1 MKRALTLACSLA
13 FATLLACANGQIA
26 GADAPTGLDASAPTV
41 DVGIGDAGPV
51 DAAEDVPPVLDAGV
65 DARDAESPPDAD
77 AAPAPD
83 AVEDV
88 VDADADAADAPPFPT
103 VIAAVETRLSTDAVR
118 AGDSVFVSCD
128 ALNTEGELVLMPSGV
143 SLSYAYAP
151 DASLVRGEGEGE
163 FVGRRVGDATIACRV
178 PSLGLV
184 DDTPADLRIVPG
196 LPYTIVTELDAP
208 IVTAG
213 EPVEAACTAYDVF
226 GNLVP
231 DAPLELLAAPFGE
244 AVNLFGLRAVIE
256 RAGQYTMTCSIE
268 GATEFVSA
276 LLEVRPALP
285 ATLAMQLFPD
295 RALFGVGEVVSL
307 EWTALDRFGNR
318 IQNPPIEFSAVPA
331 VPTFGQGRF
340 RFDAEGVF
348 RLCAAVGLPTES
360 GEPLVRCVDVAVN
373 STGPSIVCDA
383 PFDGEMVETP
393 IGEPLLFAG
402 RVTDAS
408 GVREVRVNG
417 EEALL
422 FPGGTF
428 QADVTP
434 RFGVNF
440 VEIEAF
446 DDFGAGNARVCAFLA
461 SDTYLT
467 PDAFLDDD
475 ISLALGA
482 SAFDDGDRGDG
493 LDSLSDI
500 LFAIVNSR
508 GLVDQLDAALRAA
521 DPLYPQ
527 RCVVDAW
534 LFCAVS
540 FGLNYRSLS
549 IGGPQDVSLSLLD
562 GGLRADATIRG
573 LDLGLRIRGT
583 FSTSGELRLSRLGL
597 GVSFGIGLAGGRP
610 RVTLRSVDR
619 VDVGG
624 IDSDFSGITGFIL
637 DLLVDIFEGT
647 IRDLV
652 RDEVSDFVSETFTE
666 VLDDLVSDLG
676 IEALDANFDVPR
688 LDGLG
693 STNLGFGARFT
704 SLDATSARALFG
716 LGSRFTGPVLRSD
729 SLGVALADE
738 AALDGRPLV
747 RAVRASVALGL
758 LNQVL
763 HTLWQARFFDATLG
777 DALLGDE
784 ALSGVSVELRAG
796 LPPLVVGREGGAVD
810 VHIGAWEVAIS
821 YPELLAEP
829 LTVRIGAVAR
839 AQVRLVGDEEIDF
852 EGLVLEE
859 FYFDAVGTSLEP
871 ETRDVLDGF
880 FRRVVQRV
888 IDTALEGALPAL
900 PIPAFEL
907 PASVAAFGLPAGAY
921 LGLVDALLELNASHF
936 VLLGNFGTR

>member
-1 MKRALTLACSLA
+1 MMCS
-13 FATLLACANGQIA
+13 ATSC
-26 GADAPTGLDASAPTV
+26 PT
-41 DVGIGDAGPV
+41 
-51 DAAEDVPPVLDAGV
+51 
-65 DARDAESPPDAD
+65 
-77 AAPAPD
+77 
-83 AVEDV
+83 
-88 VDADADAADAPPFPT
+88 
-103 VIAAVETRLSTDAVR
+103 
-118 AGDSVFVSCD
+118 
-128 ALNTEGELVLMPSGV
+128 
-143 SLSYAYAP
+143 
-151 DASLVRGEGEGE
+151 
-163 FVGRRVGDATIACRV
+163 RR
-178 PSLGLV
+178 S
-184 DDTPADLRIVPG
+184 
-196 LPYTIVTELDAP
+196 
-208 IVTAG
+208 
-213 EPVEAACTAYDVF
+213 
-226 GNLVP
+226 
-231 DAPLELLAAPFGE
+231 ELLAAPFGE

-508 GLVDQLDAALRAA
+508 GLVDQLDAALRSA

-573 LDLGLRIRGT
+573 LDLASASGAPSRRAAAPARSASASASPSGSASRAGVPRSRCARWT
-583 FSTSGELRLSRLGL
+583 ASTSAAST
-597 GVSFGIGLAGGRP
+597 A
-610 RVTLRSVDR
+610 TA
-619 VDVGG
+619 
-624 IDSDFSGITGFIL
+624 SGITGFIL

-647 IRDLV
+647 IRRPRARRRRATTCRDLH
-652 RDEVSDFVSETFTE
+652 RGD
-666 VLDDLVSDLG
+666 DDLVSEVG

-688 LDGLG
+688 LDRLG
-693 STNLGFGARFT
+693 STNLGFGAPSRR
-704 SLDATSARALFG
+704 SMRRARALFG
-716 LGSRFTGPVLRSD
+716 LGSRFTGPVLRS
-729 SLGVALADE
+729 SPLGVALADE

-747 RAVRASVALGL
+747 RAVRAASPWGAQPPCSTPLAGALLRRHARRRAARRRGALGGERRAPRGPPAPRGR
-758 LNQVL
+758 
-763 HTLWQARFFDATLG
+763 ARGRGSSTSARGRWRSGATP
-777 DALLGDE
+777 A
-784 ALSGVSVELRAG
+784 
-796 LPPLVVGREGGAVD
+796 
-810 VHIGAWEVAIS
+810 
-821 YPELLAEP
+821 
-829 LTVRIGAVAR
+829 AR
-839 AQVRLVGDEEIDF
+839 R
-852 EGLVLEE
+852 
-859 FYFDAVGTSLEP
+859 SL
-871 ETRDVLDGF
+871 
-880 FRRVVQRV
+880 
-888 IDTALEGALPAL
+888 
-900 PIPAFEL
+900 
-907 PASVAAFGLPAGAY
+907 
-921 LGLVDALLELNASHF
+921 
-936 VLLGNFGTR
+936 